1 MKIRMVFAMSKNAI
15 LSQCSKY
22 TLSSMSTFSNFGRN
36 PSTRLHIKSV
46 KHHYEH
52 IRMPNKI

>member
-15 LSQCSKY
+15 LGQYSKY

-36 PSTRLHIKSV
+36 PSIRLNMKSV

-52 IRMPNKI
+52 K